1 MKERPILFSAPM
13 VLANRRTVDP
23 KTVTRRTRG
32 LDRINA
38 EPDAWAVVSNEFDRP
53 GFVHFRYMLDG
64 SDDTWIRCPYGVAGD
79 RLWVKEAWESYR
91 ESSPDRAAIME
102 ALWEGVQ
109 SGRLPIAGAALSI
122 PVADGETRAV
132 YRADF
137 DDETAREIGPW
148 KSPIFMPHWAS
159 RDTLEVVSV
168 RPERL
173 QSITEADAMA
183 EGIMQQA
190 IPDLKGNRFHWG
202 DPSFDRCATASGAYA
217 ALWDSINGTGSWAKN
232 PWVWV
237 VSYRR
242 LAVQG

>member
-13 VLANRRTVDP
+13 VLANRSGI
-23 KTVTRRTRG
+23 KTQTRRTRG
-32 LDRINA
+32 LDRINKA
-38 EPDAWAVVSNEFDRP
+38 PEAWAVVSNEFDRP

-109 SGRLPIAGAALSI
+109 SGRLPIVGAALSI
-122 PVADGETRAV
+122 PMADGETRAV

-137 DDETAREIGPW
+137 DDDTAREIGPW
-148 KSPIFMPHWAS
+148 KSPIFMPRWAS
-159 RDTLEVVSV
+159 RDTLEMVSV

-173 QSITEADAMA
+173 HEITEEDAIA
-183 EGIMQQA
+183 EGCIAGLM
-190 IPDLKGNRFHWG
+190 IDL
-202 DPSFDRCATASGAYA
+202 PASGVRWTARENYRS
-217 ALWDSINGTGSWAKN
+217 LWESINGPDSWAKN
-232 PWVWV
+232 PWCWAI
-237 VSYRR
+237 SYRR
-242 LAVQG
+242 LQ